1 MKNFGFLNKTGLNFQ
16 DDILFYKNI
25 IKDSFVKYAFDN
37 TFCTFKS
44 INDIIYL
51 IYSKKNSSIITYNL
65 ISQQIINEIKNAH
78 TKYISSLRHCLDR
91 INKIDLIM
99 SISAEDNNIKI
110 WNAFNLSC
118 LLSIINANNTGLILS
133 SCFLNYNDEIYIITS
148 NRNWENNNIEFI
160 KVYDLKGNK
169 IKEINNS
176 NNNTFFIDNY
186 YDKNLSKNYIITG
199 NEGFSASFD
208 YEENKL
214 YKKYCGYGKLFNR
227 SIIIYDK
234 EEIIKLIE
242 SNDEGIIIIWNFHTG
257 EFLNNI
263 KISDSYLC
271 GICLWNKDYL
281 FIGNYNTEIII
292 LDLSNEKLINNL
304 NYHRNSVI
312 TIKKLIHPKYGKC
325 LLSQSLSNGQIFLLA
340 FKNANIYK

>member
-1 MKNFGFLNKTGLNFQ
+1 M
-16 DDILFYKNI
+16 
-25 IKDSFVKYAFDN
+25 
-37 TFCTFKS
+37 
-44 INDIIYL
+44 
-51 IYSKKNSSIITYNL
+51 
-65 ISQQIINEIKNAH
+65 
-78 TKYISSLRHCLDR
+78 
-91 INKIDLIM
+91 
-99 SISAEDNNIKI
+99 
-110 WNAFNLSC
+110 
-118 LLSIINANNTGLILS
+118 
-133 SCFLNYNDEIYIITS
+133 
-148 NRNWENNNIEFI
+148 
-160 KVYDLKGNK
+160 
-169 IKEINNS
+169 
-176 NNNTFFIDNY
+176 
-186 YDKNLSKNYIITG
+186 
-199 NEGFSASFD
+199 
-208 YEENKL
+208 

-292 LDLSNEKLINNL
+292 LDLSNEKIINNL

-325 LLSQSLSNGQIFLLA
+325 LLYQRLSNGQIFLLA